1 MANSKEEME
10 IEDQMVMEQL
20 ERWKLYLI
28 GRISTLEY
36 WLIITVCM
44 VIAGVGVWGIWEGM
58 K

>member
-1 MANSKEEME
+1 MANSREEME

-20 ERWKLYLI
+20 ERWKVYLI

-44 VIAGVGVWGIWEGM
+44 VIAVVGVWGILRGIS
-58 K
+58 